1 MSLGKIVGN
10 LFLTLEF
17 GNKVLLR
24 EILKQHIEKEEF
36 EDAAVV
42 RDQIRSLEQEIADEE
57 GNV

>member
-24 EILKQHIEKEEF
+24 EILKQHIEKEEL

-42 RDQIRSLEQEIADEE
+42 RDQIRSLEQEIADED